1 MITIS
6 KKTLESMAFIASTND
21 WTKDH
26 IGDGTNVFE
35 WIKICRIGEDEH
47 KAMLDRFV
55 AEGIVSLPESEY
67 REVCGATKSR
77 KAFKEFAD
85 KYGYAA

>member
-6 KKTLESMAFIASTND
+6 KKTLELMAFVAATSD

-26 IGDGTNVFE
+26 IGDGDTYE
-35 WIKICRIGEDEH
+35 WLEVGDLGDEEH
-47 KAMLDRFV
+47 KAMIDRFV

-77 KAFKEFAD
+77 KAFKAFAD